1 MKRLLILA
9 VGLLVVVGLGGT
21 AVTFLLGPDDEP
33 PRPEAEI
40 AAEPEP
46 EAAAPV
52 EEHEAPPALPVFV
65 MLEIIDAPVL
75 RADRLSHYL
84 HVETNVQVVDK
95 AAAALVREKMP
106 FLRDAVIRRLHHE
119 PLRHTGGKVDLGPLR
134 KAIMASAESVVGP
147 DQVVD
152 VLIAKIVKGR

>member
-33 PRPEAEI
+33 PRLEAEI

-52 EEHEAPPALPVFV
+52 EEHEAPPAPC
-65 MLEIIDAPVL
+65 PY
-75 RADRLSHYL
+75 S
-84 HVETNVQVVDK
+84 
-95 AAAALVREKMP
+95 
-106 FLRDAVIRRLHHE
+106 
-119 PLRHTGGKVDLGPLR
+119 
-134 KAIMASAESVVGP
+134 
-147 DQVVD
+147 
-152 VLIAKIVKGR
+152 